1 MLKRFFHLN
10 LNCKNF
16 ERSLAFYQ
24 MLGFKVVRDIGEGG
38 GKVFERGFHIP
49 NNNARA
55 AMLALGDD
63 PAATQLDLIEWK
75 SPPTQGDPPPNLYHA
90 GVARI
95 AVETDDL
102 QAEYAGSKRKAL
114 SFCPSRSGC
123 AGPTARSGLRYSRTP
138 TATSS
143 NFTSTR

>member
-1 MLKRFFHLN
+1 MPKRFFHLN

-63 PAATQLDLIEWK
+63 PAATQLDLIEWI

-102 QAEYAGSKRKAL
+102 QAEYARLVGEVL
-114 SFCPSRSGC
+114 SFCPNRRSSD
-123 AGPTARSGLRYSRTP
+123 GPLVLSGLPYLRIP
-138 TATSS
+138 TATSC
-143 NFTSTR
+143 NYTSTP

>member
-16 ERSLAFYQ
+16 ERSLAFYR

-75 SPPTQGDPPPNLYHA
+75 SPPTRRRPAAQPLSCGRRPDCSGDRRPSGRVRPAQG
-90 GVARI
+90 AR
-95 AVETDDL
+95 
-102 QAEYAGSKRKAL
+102 R
-114 SFCPSRSGC
+114 
-123 AGPTARSGLRYSRTP
+123 
-138 TATSS
+138 
-143 NFTSTR
+143 